1 MRALCSL
8 PGGIGRFVPCRIGA
22 NHCRLRHFGY
32 EKCGHGLTSRPRETA
47 GVTFLAECLFYFGTV
62 LALLEGTLPFSCCA
76 VRFASKIP
84 AWRLPL
90 AHGVASLV
98 TGGGEEVGMVRVEPC
113 VRAGAPCS
121 HDCTGADLVRG
132 PGGSGKRVR
141 LNRKRSCTPCA
152 WKRLRVPGSQ
162 EWEHV
167 DGKRRNVYQHADGAQ
182 PAHDWVGVG

>member
-1 MRALCSL
+1 MAIMSVQVGPMRALCSL

-47 GVTFLAECLFYFGTV
+47 AVTFLAECLFYFGTV

-98 TGGGEEVGMVRVEPC
+98 TGGGEEVGTVRVEPC
-113 VRAGAPCS
+113 GRAGAPCS
-121 HDCTGADLVRG
+121 HDCTGVDLVRG
-132 PGGSGKRVR
+132 PGWEWQTSSTKQKKIQHTTCVEEIEGPWFSGM
-141 LNRKRSCTPCA
+141 
-152 WKRLRVPGSQ
+152 
-162 EWEHV
+162 
-167 DGKRRNVYQHADGAQ
+167 GAC
-182 PAHDWVGVG
+182 